1 VSKRRLTLSS
11 PYLYAC
17 PVPLVVFLLLTLAI
31 FCSAQDRR
39 APGKNP
45 FQNNPQAAET
55 GRAMFRIYRAP
66 CHGIQAR
73 GGRGPDLTRGT
84 YFAGESDPD
93 LSSPYGLSSAAGSN
107 LVAISR
113 QLLPIPISI

>member
-1 VSKRRLTLSS
+1 MQILSVEVIPTRVYAITGRPVRTDRRMPYGHRRATASYSLLETYS

-55 GRAMFRIYRAP
+55 GRAMFRIYCAP
-66 CHGIQAR
+66 CHGIPVSYTHLRAHETR
-73 GGRGPDLTRGT
+73 HDL
-84 YFAGESDPD
+84 
-93 LSSPYGLSSAAGSN
+93 
-107 LVAISR
+107 
-113 QLLPIPISI
+113 